1 MSIITDPSFISNSN
15 VRQSTYCFDGC
26 YCENQYCMDYP
37 SPKSSPS
44 SPELTEILE
53 NQTNRKSNDYS
64 LFSDNDNYCAS
75 PCSSYNYDIDIDIDT
90 TSERSYTNM
99 NTYINTNNNKI
110 HINTPL
116 SPLESSQQYVP
127 TKKINKKRSYSEV
140 EDTNVFTNLD
150 TMDEEEMDEYLD
162 NIDMDLLPKVK
173 SSSELLI
180 FSALSMKRFK
190 LSNRKSK
197 GERNNYNCFNLN
209 DETNTPKIVELSD
222 DEDVNQKI
230 SNETSVF
237 STNFDYIHSIYD
249 TI

>member
-1 MSIITDPSFISNSN
+1 MSIITDPSFISNTN
-15 VRQSTYCFDGC
+15 IRQNTYCFDGC
-26 YCENQYCMDYP
+26 YCENQCCVDYP

-44 SPELTEILE
+44 TPELTEILE
-53 NQTNRKSNDYS
+53 NQTERKLKDYS
-64 LFSDNDNYCAS
+64 LFSDIDNYCAS

-90 TSERSYTNM
+90 TSGRSYTNM

-110 HINTPL
+110 RINTPL
-116 SPLESSQQYVP
+116 SPLET

-140 EDTNVFTNLD
+140 EDTDIFTNLD
-150 TMDEEEMDEYLD
+150 TMDEEEMDDYLD

-180 FSALSMKRFK
+180 FSSLSMKRFK
-190 LSNRKSK
+190 LSNKKSK
-197 GERNNYNCFNLN
+197 GEKNNYNCFNLN
-209 DETNTPKIVELSD
+209 EEINTPKIVELSD
-222 DEDVNQKI
+222 DEDAHQSI
-230 SNETSVF
+230 SNETSSVF